1 MRVPYLYFSPVISYP
16 NAKINL
22 GLNVVQKR
30 SDGFHSIES
39 VFYPVPWFDILE
51 IVPEKSGRGK
61 VTFTSTGVEI
71 PSNGNPNLCEQVYQ
85 LMHNEFDLRS
95 VKMHLH
101 KLVPIGAGLGGG
113 SADAAFTA
121 VMLNDLF
128 QLKRSTEQL
137 EAIVAKVGSDCPFFI
152 QNKPAYVTGRGELLE
167 PFDLDL
173 SGYWVILVN
182 PNIHIGTKEAY
193 AGITPSEPQSS
204 LKQFLVTQVSEWK
217 NGVKNDFEASIFPNH
232 PTIEKLKTQLYEF
245 GADYASMTGSGSTV
259 FGLFENQPQQLRFP
273 EGYSVKIAQL

>member
-1 MRVPYLYFSPVISYP
+1 MISYP

-22 GLNVVQKR
+22 GLNVVEKR
-30 SDGFHSIES
+30 PDGFHNIES
-39 VFYPVPWFDILE
+39 VFYPIPWCDILE
-51 IVPEKSGRGK
+51 IVPDKSGRGQ
-61 VTFTSTGVEI
+61 VTFTSTGMDI

-85 LMHNEFDLRS
+85 LMHNEFDLPS

-101 KLVPIGAGLGGG
+101 KIVPIGAGLGGG
-113 SADAAFTA
+113 SADAAFAA

-128 QLKRSTEQL
+128 QIKLSTEKL
-137 EAIVAKVGSDCPFFI
+137 ETIVAKVGSDCPFFI

-173 SGYWVILVN
+173 SGYWIVLVN

-204 LKQFLVTQVSEWK
+204 LKELLSEEVLEWK

-232 PTIEKLKTQLYEF
+232 PAIEKLKTQLCDL

-259 FGLFENQPQQLRFP
+259 FGLFENEPQQFHFP
-273 EGYSVKIAQL
+273 AGYSVKIAQL

>member
-1 MRVPYLYFSPVISYP
+1 MISYP

-30 SDGFHSIES
+30 PDGFHNIES
-39 VFYPVPWFDILE
+39 VFYPIPWCDILE
-51 IVPEKSGRGK
+51 IVPDKSGRGQ
-61 VTFTSTGVEI
+61 VAFTSTGIDI

-85 LMHNEFDLRS
+85 LMHDEFDLPS
-95 VKMHLH
+95 VKIHLH
-101 KLVPIGAGLGGG
+101 KIVPIGAGLGGG
-113 SADAAFTA
+113 SADAAFAA
-121 VMLNDLF
+121 VMLNELF
-128 QLKRSTEQL
+128 QLKLSTEQL
-137 EAIVAKVGSDCPFFI
+137 ETIVAQVGSDCPFFI

-173 SGYWVILVN
+173 SGYWIVLVN

-193 AGITPSEPQSS
+193 AGITPSQPQAS
-204 LKQFLVTQVSEWK
+204 LKELLSKEVLEWK

-232 PTIEKLKTQLYEF
+232 PTIEKVKTQLYDL

-259 FGLFENQPQQLRFP
+259 FGLFENEPQQFHFP